1 MLGKLGSALNTAISK
16 ILRGG
21 PPDKDQIKELKNAM
35 LKALLEADVQ
45 FDLAAEVVNEVE
57 RKSMDKKLPDGLS
70 RKKSV
75 LAIIHEELTKF
86 LGTKAYPLTLHP
98 NKPTI
103 IMLVGIQGS
112 GKTTTT
118 AKLAKYIQKRGKK
131 VAVVTVDNFRPGAF
145 EQLQQLC
152 TSIKVPV
159 YGEPD
164 NENTVR
170 IAVDGVKKFLDEK
183 HNVIIIDTAGRHK
196 EEKSLLKEMK
206 EIGDKIK
213 PDEIILVID
222 GNLGQAAHE
231 QALAFSKSTQV
242 GSIIVTKMD
251 GSAKGGGSLSAAA
264 AANVP
269 IKFLADGENIDALEE
284 FNPTSFV
291 GRLIGVGDLE
301 GLLKE
306 VRDMEALPSKEEA
319 MSMLSGKISYRQM
332 MELLDTFSSSGS
344 MKRMMSMIPGLGMTI
359 DDNMMDLSKE
369 NMKKFKVIMSS
380 MTNDE
385 LDGKTKLG
393 RSRIDRIAKGSGR
406 TVEEVKELINQHKM
420 MTNLVKRMRKG
431 RRGGMQIPGI
441 PPGLLGGQ

>member
-21 PPDKDQIKELKNAM
+21 PPDKEQIRELKNAM

-57 RKSMDKKLPDGLS
+57 RKSMDKGLPDGLS

-75 LAIIHEELTKF
+75 LSIIHDELSKF
-86 LGTKAYPLTLHP
+86 LGTKVYPLTLHP
-98 NKPTI
+98 DRPTL

-112 GKTTTT
+112 GKTTTA

-131 VAVVTVDNFRPGAF
+131 VAVVTVDNFRPGAY

-152 TSIKVPV
+152 SSIKIPV
-159 YGEPD
+159 YGDPE
-164 NENTVR
+164 NKNTVK
-170 IAVDGVKKFLDEK
+170 IAVDGIKKFLDEK
-183 HNVIIIDTAGRHK
+183 YNTIIIDTAGRHK
-196 EEKSLLKEMK
+196 EEKALLKEMK
-206 EIGDKIK
+206 ELTDKIK
-213 PDEIILVID
+213 PDEIILVVD
-222 GNLGQAAHE
+222 GNLGQAAHD
-231 QALAFSKSTQV
+231 QASAFAEVTKV
-242 GSIIVTKMD
+242 GSVIVTKMD
-251 GSAKGGGSLSAAA
+251 GSAKGGGSLSAAVA
-264 AANVP
+264 AKVP
-269 IKFLADGENIDALEE
+269 IKFLADGEDIDSLEE

-306 VRDMEALPSKEEA
+306 VREMEALPSKEEA

-344 MKRMMSMIPGLGMTI
+344 MKRMLSMIPGLGMTI
-359 DDNMMDLSKE
+359 DEDMLNVSKDNMKR
-369 NMKKFKVIMSS
+369 FKVIMTS
-380 MTNDE
+380 MTDEE

-393 RSRIDRIAKGSGR
+393 SSRVQRIAKGSGR
-406 TVEEVKELINQHKM
+406 PVSEVRELMAQHKM

-441 PPGLLGGQ
+441 PPGLLGQ